1 MTDESITRLRPLT
14 PATALRRTVVDSL
27 DPYRATPLALARA
40 LARKHGLTATESE
53 VLESFVAGCE
63 RAELGPELGV
73 TENTIR
79 SHVRSICR
87 KMGLP
92 HLEHVHRA
100 LLRECVGWLAECELR
115 HMLISRLSG

>member
-1 MTDESITRLRPLT
+1 MTDESITRLRPPT

-40 LARKHGLTATESE
+40 LARRHALTPTESE
-53 VLESFVAGCE
+53 LLESFVAGCE
-63 RAELGPELGV
+63 RSELAQVLGV
-73 TENTIR
+73 SDNTVR

-87 KMGLP
+87 KMSLP

-100 LLRECVGWLAECELR
+100 LLQECIGWLAECELR
-115 HMLISRLSG
+115 HVLVSRMSG